1 MNNITP
7 FTGTHFEVDPYPDY
21 SNTQGPLL
29 GVYSIEAVGDFEAS
43 KPYACIIAR
52 DEEEAL
58 MIALAEGIS
67 MVLNVV
73 LVGYA
78 LPKYIQAHVLYINNG
93 EYLHQDINN

>member
-1 MNNITP
+1 MNSITE
-7 FTGTHFEVDPYPDY
+7 FNTQLVNGSYEVDPYPDY
-21 SNTQGPLL
+21 TNTQGALL
-29 GVYSIEAVGDFEAS
+29 GVYSVEAVGDFEAS

-67 MVLNVV
+67 RVLDVV

-78 LPKYIQAHVLYINNG
+78 LPKYCHFF
-93 EYLHQDINN
+93 HF

>member
-7 FTGTHFEVDPYPDY
+7 FTGTHFEVDSYPDY
-21 SNTQGPLL
+21 TNTQGSLL
-29 GVYSIEAVGDFEAS
+29 GVYSVEAAGDFEAS

-58 MIALAEGIS
+58 MIALSESIS
-67 MVLNVV
+67 RVLDVV

-78 LPKYIQAHVLYINNG
+78 LPKYTQAHVLYINNG